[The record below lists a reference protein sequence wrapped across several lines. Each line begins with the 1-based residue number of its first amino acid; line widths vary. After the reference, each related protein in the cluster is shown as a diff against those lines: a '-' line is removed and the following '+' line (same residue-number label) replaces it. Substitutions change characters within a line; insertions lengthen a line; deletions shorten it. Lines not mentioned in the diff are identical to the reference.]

1 MKKSE
6 RKKKKWNTRFE
17 LWIYKNYW
25 SKSIAGIFNNYF
37 VAIAENVKRQIKN
50 NLINDDNNSIDNHT
64 YFTKQSFNKLYP
76 KYGT

>member
-6 RKKKKWNTRFE
+6 RKKKKWNTRFK

-25 SKSIAGIFNNYF
+25 SKSIAGIFNDYF

-50 NLINDDNNSIDNHT
+50 NLINDDNNSIDIHT
-64 YFTKQSFNKLYP
+64 HFMEQAFNKLYS